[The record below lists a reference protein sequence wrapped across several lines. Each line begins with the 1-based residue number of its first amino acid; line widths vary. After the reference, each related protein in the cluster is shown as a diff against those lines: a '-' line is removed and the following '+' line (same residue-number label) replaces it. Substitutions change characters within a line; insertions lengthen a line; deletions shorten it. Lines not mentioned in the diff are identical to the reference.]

1 MQTLRVSEWPLGVP
15 CLCAPCSS
23 GQSADVPAFL
33 PLLYTETGMGIEGKW
48 GGGGGGGREKDTDMD
63 GSLLIPSQVYCR

>member
-33 PLLYTETGMGIEGKW
+33 PLLFTETRMGLRQRGW
-48 GGGGGGGREKDTDMD
+48 GGGGGGGGEIRIWM
-63 GSLLIPSQVYCR
+63 IHC